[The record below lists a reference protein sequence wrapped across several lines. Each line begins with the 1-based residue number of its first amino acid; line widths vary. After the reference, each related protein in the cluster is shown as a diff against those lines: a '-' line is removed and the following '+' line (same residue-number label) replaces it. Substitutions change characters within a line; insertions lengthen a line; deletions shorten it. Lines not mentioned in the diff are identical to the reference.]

1 MSSVPHPIIID
12 IEASGFGSS
21 SYPIEVGLAMEGDRK
36 FCSLI
41 LPAPGWTHWDESA
54 EEVHHIDRNVLEV
67 YGRSPRKVAAQ
78 LNEILKGKTVYSDGW
93 VVDKPWI
100 TTLFYEAG
108 IEQEFEVSS
117 LEMILSEEQMECW
130 HQTKEEVIQD
140 LDLQRHRASNDASI
154 IQETYIRTLNKFK
167 KAGNE

>member
-1 MSSVPHPIIID
+1 MSRVSQPIIID
-12 IEASGFGSS
+12 VEASGFGSS
-21 SYPIEVGLAMEGDRK
+21 SYPIEIGLVMGDEQK

-54 EEVHHIDRNVLEV
+54 EEIHHINRNILEV
-67 YGRSPRKVAAQ
+67 HGKLPGQVASQ
-78 LNEILKGKTVYSDGW
+78 LNQLLRGKTVYTDGW

-117 LEMILSEEQMECW
+117 LEMILSENQMKCW
-130 HQTKEEVIQD
+130 HVTKDKVI
-140 LDLQRHRASNDASI
+140 LDLGLKRHRASNDAWI
-154 IQETYIRTLNKFK
+154 IRETYMRTLSN
-167 KAGNE
+167 N